1 MSLHVEARHGEKQ
14 RDGTWLEDDTIIFSP
29 SGGANGPLMRA
40 LKAPNGVGSRRSPVR
55 FGELIFVE

>member
-1 MSLHVEARHGEKQ
+1 VCALTSGRG
-14 RDGTWLEDDTIIFSP
+14 GTWLEDDTIIFSP